1 MIVLMRHA
9 RTEGG
14 EGRCIGRTPLDLSEA
29 GREQAARAAASLAG
43 CGFARLCS
51 SPARRAVD
59 TLRPLAERL
68 HLEPELMP
76 GLDEI
81 DMGEWDGLPF
91 DEIRER
97 DPGAYAE
104 RGRAFAAFRP
114 PGGESFAD
122 VAQRAMAALLSLAAG
137 PQPVL
142 AVTHAGV
149 IRAALCRLTGHPLDD
164 LFHFSPEHA
173 VCTVVRSDP
182 EGLRLVGAGVPPAM
196 VHTLLLP

>member
-14 EGRCIGRTPLDLSEA
+14 EGRCIGRTPLDLSET
-29 GREQAARAAASLAG
+29 GREQAARAAADLAR
-43 CGFARLCS
+43 CGFARLCA

-68 HLEPELMP
+68 HMEPELMP

-81 DMGEWDGLPF
+81 DMGEWDGLSF
-91 DEIRER
+91 GEIRER

-104 RGRAFAAFRP
+104 RGRAFAEFRP

-122 VAQRAMAALLSLAAG
+122 VAGRAMTVLGKLAEG

-149 IRAALCRLTGHPLDD
+149 IRAVLCRLTGHPLDD
-164 LFHFSPEHA
+164 LFHFSPDYA
-173 VCTVVRSDP
+173 ACTVIRAES
-182 EGLRLVGAGVPPAM
+182 EGLRLIGTGSAPAV
-196 VHTLLLP
+196 VHNLLLP